1 MTELETKSRSPLR
14 WIAYVL
20 PSLAGPLAIAVAS
33 LYYLHLRGTLPAAEL
48 SQKLLDWIETL
59 EAIAPSILTAVLAGY
74 WIKCIWTRNPTYM
87 VFTVMT
93 GCLLLR
99 ELHWQPDF
107 EGDVTIKQ
115 AIFPLLAICL
125 VWAILWRDVLDK
137 PSANRWQTVF
147 LTAAIITY
155 ALGQA
160 AEKRI
165 LGRRMG
171 LFPDPVT
178 LHTQIEET
186 LEVTAHLLLLGAAL
200 FGSWRRFRLTCTPIG
215 TPSESR

>member
-1 MTELETKSRSPLR
+1 MTELNPTSRSPLR
-14 WIAYVL
+14 WLAYVL
-20 PSLAGPLAIAVAS
+20 PSLAGPLAMVVAS
-33 LYYLHLRGTLPAAEL
+33 AYYLYLRDTLPMGEL
-48 SQKLLDWIETL
+48 EQSLGDWARKL

-107 EGDVTIKQ
+107 KGDVSIKD

-160 AEKRI
+160 VEKRI

-171 LFPDPVT
+171 LFPDPSK

-186 LEVTAHLLLLGAAL
+186 LEVTAHLLLLGSAWL
-200 FGSWRRFRLTCTPIG
+200 GSWRRFKLTCTPIERG
-215 TPSESR
+215 EST

>member
-14 WIAYVL
+14 WIAYIL
-20 PSLAGPLAIAVAS
+20 PSLAGPLAIVVAS
-33 LYYLHLRGTLPAAEL
+33 VYYLHLRDTLSAAEL
-48 SQKLLDWIETL
+48 VQSRGDWARTL

-107 EGDVTIKQ
+107 KGDVSIKD
-115 AIFPLLAICL
+115 AIYPLLAICL

-155 ALGQA
+155 ALGQGV
-160 AEKRI
+160 EKRV
-165 LGRRMG
+165 LGKRMG
-171 LFPDPVT
+171 LFPDPSQ
-178 LHTQIEET
+178 LHTQMEET
-186 LEVTAHLLLLGAAL
+186 LEVTAHLLLLGSAWL
-200 FGSWRRFRLTCTPIG
+200 GSWKRFHMTCTPIERG
-215 TPSESR
+215 EST

>member
-1 MTELETKSRSPLR
+1 MTELNPTSRSPLR
-14 WIAYVL
+14 WLAYVL
-20 PSLAGPLAIAVAS
+20 PSLAGPLAMVVAS
-33 LYYLHLRGTLPAAEL
+33 AYYLYLRDTLPMGEL
-48 SQKLLDWIETL
+48 EQSLGDWARKL

-107 EGDVTIKQ
+107 KGDVSIKD
-115 AIFPLLAICL
+115 AIYPLLAICL

-160 AEKRI
+160 VEKRI

-171 LFPDPVT
+171 LFPDPSK

-186 LEVTAHLLLLGAAL
+186 LEVTAHLLLLGSAWL
-200 FGSWRRFRLTCTPIG
+200 GSWRRFKLTCTPIERG
-215 TPSESR
+215 EST